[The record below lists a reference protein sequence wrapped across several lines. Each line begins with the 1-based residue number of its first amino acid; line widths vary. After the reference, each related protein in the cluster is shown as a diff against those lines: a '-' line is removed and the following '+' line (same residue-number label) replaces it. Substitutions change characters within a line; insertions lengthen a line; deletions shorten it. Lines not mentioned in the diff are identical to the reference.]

1 MRLARSVAATA
12 GLTVAA
18 LAGPV
23 PAALAS
29 AARPNHGMPDITSN
43 PDASATPNPTAPGTA
58 TTFVVSCTS
67 LTGGGNATAATL
79 VGTPLSLPDQIPMQQ
94 GSQPNQFVVT
104 VDMPQSIG
112 PGSFS
117 TTISCNNGVTQTVD
131 LEVNAVPGGAPA
143 TGDGSTSTVTDGKLT
158 VAGLGLLGIAAL
170 AGGLVLRRRAGKQR
184 RRGGHI

>member
-1 MRLARSVAATA
+1 MGLARSVAAAA

-29 AARPNHGMPDITSN
+29 GARPIHSLSDITGN
-43 PDASATPNPTAPGTA
+43 PDATVTPNPTAPGTA

-67 LTGGGNATAATL
+67 VTAGGNATAATL
-79 VGTPLSLPDQIPMQQ
+79 VGTTLGLPDQIAMQQ
-94 GSQPNQFVVT
+94 ASQPNQFVVT
-104 VDMPQSIG
+104 VNMPQSIG

-117 TTISCNNGVTQTVD
+117 PTINCNNGVSQTLNVQ
-131 LEVNAVPGGAPA
+131 VNAVPSNAPA

-158 VAGLGLLGIAAL
+158 VAGLGLLGAAAV
-170 AGGLVLRRRAGKQR
+170 AGGLVMRRRRPR
-184 RRGGHI
+184 RHR